1 VLAYNREAGV
11 YATPERSL
19 QAWGKIHPLQVKA
32 ERKRRRADGL
42 LD

>member
-19 QAWGKIHPLQVKA
+19 QAWGKTHPLQIEA
-32 ERKRRRADGL
+32 ERKRRRVDAL